1 MMDHASTKD
10 VRCNE
15 CYKIFPTSTDLGQHV
30 KDEHRLEC
38 EVCNRTFSRLAH
50 LQSHIEIHKGESLFN
65 CRVCSAG
72 FQSEH
77 LYKKHVR
84 GHSRAGA
91 ARSSS
96 KLRQS
101 HPCTVCEKAFTD
113 VNLLM
118 EHYRSEEH
126 RDRVQEIGLGGAS
139 ILHTIEGGE
148 LSPEIR
154 SLVDEVAGSIGAS
167 EADKGLME
175 GLRGDEGV
183 SVIDDLHEDE
193 GISVMDGLRGDED
206 VPVMDG
212 GSGGYV
218 GQVADEGMCSVGT
231 DDRPIEC

>member
-1 MMDHASTKD
+1 MHVYAYDVTEPTFPCAQIHMDGKPYKCYECPLSFALLGEFRVHQMMDHASTKD

-50 LQSHIEIHKGESLFN
+50 LQSHIEIHKGGSLFN

-84 GHSRAGA
+84 GHLRAGA

-101 HPCTVCEKAFTD
+101 HPCTVC
-113 VNLLM
+113 
-118 EHYRSEEH
+118 
-126 RDRVQEIGLGGAS
+126 
-139 ILHTIEGGE
+139 
-148 LSPEIR
+148 
-154 SLVDEVAGSIGAS
+154 
-167 EADKGLME
+167 
-175 GLRGDEGV
+175 
-183 SVIDDLHEDE
+183 
-193 GISVMDGLRGDED
+193 DGKPSWR
-206 VPVMDG
+206 
-212 GSGGYV
+212 
-218 GQVADEGMCSVGT
+218 
-231 DDRPIEC
+231 